1 MVEAVSVMLELL
13 IGLCLISIFLGL
25 IKPVIVL
32 WFLDRFNRLKVLK
45 VYGGFLLALILIRF
59 FWMYVFR

>member
-45 VYGGFLLALILIRF
+45 VYGGFLLALILIRV